1 MRPLGSGAVSHSRI
15 LLGMTTTTTKKQ
27 QSRICHPGSQ
37 LPIVRR
43 LVEDWTLLCRR
54 EENVTRCNSWG
65 LPGKPVKNLDDVL
78 VRAGFNTGFADSK
91 GDGYLLMLVEHAK
104 HDDLAARI
112 VLQRILPPLLS
123 IGYRR
128 GRIVQG
134 GASEAITDTLSHA
147 WELIRTYPIE
157 RRPTKVA
164 SNLVRDAEYFAFVRT
179 SRRQTLMFELR
190 RSPDLERFAEPPRE
204 RTAKDEIDKVLSD
217 AKELGLPQKYLEIL
231 RRLADGESYESI
243 AKHHGV
249 AVRTVR
255 TWRHDGIIELRERML
270 CEA

>member
-1 MRPLGSGAVSHSRI
+1 M
-15 LLGMTTTTTKKQ
+15 LLGMTTSTAKKQ
-27 QSRICHPGSQ
+27 QSRICHPASQ

-43 LVEDWTLLCRR
+43 LVEEWTLLCRR
-54 EENVTRCNSWG
+54 DENIQRCNGWG
-65 LPGKPVKNLDDVL
+65 LPGKPVRSLDDVL
-78 VRAGFNTGFADSK
+78 FRAGFNTGFADSK
-91 GDGYLLMLVEHAK
+91 GDRYLLLLVECAK
-104 HDDLAARI
+104 RDDLAARI

-123 IGYRR
+123 VGYRR

-157 RRPTKVA
+157 RRPNKVA
-164 SNLVRDAEYFAFVRT
+164 SNLVRDAEYFAFVRN
-179 SRRQTLMFELR
+179 SRRQALKFELKH
-190 RSPDLERFAEPPRE
+190 SPDLERFAEPSRE
-204 RTAKDEIDKVLSD
+204 RTARDEIDKVLID
-217 AKELGLPQKYLEIL
+217 AEKLGLLPKYVEIM

-255 TWRHDGIIELRERML
+255 TWRHDGIIELRERMQ

>member
-1 MRPLGSGAVSHSRI
+1 MRM
-15 LLGMTTTTTKKQ
+15 LLGMTTTTAKIQ

-54 EENVTRCNSWG
+54 DENIKRCNGWG

-91 GDGYLLMLVEHAK
+91 GDRYLLLLVECAK
-104 HDDLAARI
+104 RDELAARI

-123 IGYRR
+123 VGYRR

-157 RRPTKVA
+157 RRPNKVA
-164 SNLVRDAEYFAFVRT
+164 SNLVRDAEYFAFVRN
-179 SRRQTLMFELR
+179 SRRQTLKFELKH
-190 RSPDLERFAEPPRE
+190 SPDLERFAEPSRE
-204 RTAKDEIDKVLSD
+204 RTAKDEIDKVLID
-217 AKELGLPQKYLEIL
+217 AEKLGLLPKYLEIL